1 MRFAGLPHPIENRF
15 AASSGTTISKAAPA
29 LISRPDLAN
38 RRAVGS
44 RSPDRSVC
52 SANALASLVGSATTP
67 RTTVLPLD
75 GWSSEAM
82 DSEHGNSREG
92 AAPVSLVD
100 DPTDGVAPEA
110 GRLDVVVDVG
120 EHVVNTSTAR
130 APPTW

>member
-1 MRFAGLPHPIENRF
+1 
-15 AASSGTTISKAAPA
+15 
-29 LISRPDLAN
+29 
-38 RRAVGS
+38 
-44 RSPDRSVC
+44 
-52 SANALASLVGSATTP
+52 
-67 RTTVLPLD
+67 
-75 GWSSEAM
+75 M

-110 GRLDVVVDVG
+110 GRLDVVVDVS